1 MYNAIAD
8 EENAII
14 NSSRS
19 RKCKNKVVGIF
30 RELQQMFVRSRTN
43 NKTDDERDDKTDD
56 TIDDEQPGATDM
68 PDLENEG
75 SAEQRKHQ
83 EGQGLKH

>member
-1 MYNAIAD
+1 
-8 EENAII
+8 
-14 NSSRS
+14 
-19 RKCKNKVVGIF
+19 
-30 RELQQMFVRSRTN
+30 MFVRSRTN
-43 NKTDDERDDKTDD
+43 NKTDDARDDKTDD